1 MCGFCVEAPYLTGD
15 ETKDWNPLERI
26 TVKHMGTGVG
36 MEKVLLF
43 MGAIERFR
51 SEPQKAVRSKKA
63 VDKGYL
69 VPPDTTGA

>member
-26 TVKHMGTGVG
+26 TVKHLGTGVG

-43 MGAIERFR
+43 MGAIEGFR
-51 SEPQKAVRSKKA
+51 SEDQKARSFGKA
-63 VDKGYL
+63 VEKGFL
-69 VPPDTTGA
+69 KAPI

>member
-1 MCGFCVEAPYLTGD
+1 MEDLQRFLTD
-15 ETKDWNPLERI
+15 DHTADWNPLERI
-26 TVKHMGTGVG
+26 TVKPMKFGVG

-43 MGAIERFR
+43 MGAIEGFR